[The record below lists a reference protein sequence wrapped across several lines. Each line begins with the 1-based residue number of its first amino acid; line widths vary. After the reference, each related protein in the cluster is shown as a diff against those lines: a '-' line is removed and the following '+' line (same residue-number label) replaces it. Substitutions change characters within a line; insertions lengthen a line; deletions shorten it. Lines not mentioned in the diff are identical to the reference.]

1 MFDNHTRDR
10 CKKSVYIGRCID
22 IEFFFMPQCRYKPQK
37 QHIALALIRKTE
49 MFIRCDTNPVH
60 TFVNRALAWDYFVAH
75 AQKSVKWDHQCAWNV
90 AVCFKQLKLS
100 YCLVACVNLMKK
112 TTFHLYSC
120 WQSFDNVSNHNPWVE
135 TNTQL
140 TGEIIF
146 KLQKSWKEKVRLHQ
160 KQWNQYFH
168 SNVL

>member
-1 MFDNHTRDR
+1 MYRYRIFFYAPMSVQATETTYCVGSN
-10 CKKSVYIGRCID
+10 KKNR
-22 IEFFFMPQCRYKPQK
+22 
-37 QHIALALIRKTE
+37 
-49 MFIRCDTNPVH
+49 NVH
-60 TFVNRALAWDYFVAH
+60 QMWYQSSSYLALAWDYFVAH

-120 WQSFDNVSNHNPWVE
+120 LQSFDNVSNHNPWVE